1 MPTPRISQI
10 GFILKGYPRL
20 SETFIAQEIRAL
32 EQRGLDIVIYSLR
45 HPTDRDQ
52 HPVHAEITAP
62 VHYLPEYLYQEPLRV
77 WRAWRAM
84 RKLRHYRTA
93 RTVWL
98 RDLRRDR
105 TPNRIRRFGQALVLA
120 HERAGTIGQFHA
132 HFIHTPGSVARYTA
146 LLTGLPWTVSAH
158 AKDIWTIPDWE
169 KAEKL
174 ADCAWAVTCTEIGAD
189 HLSGLAPKG
198 RVSLLYHGLDLDRF
212 PPPPSAVPDTRS
224 GPFRILSVGRAVPKK
239 GYAVLLQALA
249 TLGPAVDWQ
258 FTHIGGG
265 TDLDR
270 LKSRAEA
277 LGVAERC
284 TWLGARPQR
293 DVLAAMRSHDA
304 FVLPSRI
311 ADDGDR
317 DGMPNV
323 LLEAQSQG
331 LACLSTRMSAIPEL
345 IIDGETGL
353 LVAPDDAEALADG
366 LRQLCGDPGLRQ
378 RLGDGGQQRVRTH
391 FPLTVCIE
399 PLAQRFG
406 LNTPPV
412 RRAAEA

>member
-1 MPTPRISQI
+1 MPKPQTAKI

-20 SETFIAQEIRAL
+20 SETFIAQEIHAL

-52 HPVHAEITAP
+52 HPIHAEITAP
-62 VHYLPEYLYQEPLRV
+62 VHYLPEYLYQEPIRV
-77 WRAWRAM
+77 WRAWRAV
-84 RKLRHYRTA
+84 RKQPHYRTA
-93 RTVWL
+93 RRVWL

-105 TPNRIRRFGQALVLA
+105 TSNRVRRFGQALVLA
-120 HERAGTIGQFHA
+120 HERAGSIGQFHA

-158 AKDIWTIPDWE
+158 AKDIWTIPAWE

-174 ADCAWAVTCTEIGAD
+174 AHCDWAVTCTKLGVD
-189 HLSGLAPKG
+189 HLSGLAPEG

-212 PPPPSAVPDTRS
+212 PPPPALPATRS

-249 TLGPAVDWQ
+249 TLGDAVDWQ
-258 FTHIGGG
+258 FTHLGGG
-265 TDLDR
+265 SDLDH
-270 LKSRAEA
+270 LKRRAETLDIA
-277 LGVAERC
+277 DRC

-293 DVLAAMRSHDA
+293 DVLAAIRDHDV

-331 LACLSTRMSAIPEL
+331 LACLSTRVSAIPEL
-345 IIDGETGL
+345 IVEGETGL
-353 LVAPDDAEALADG
+353 LVAPEDAPALAAG
-366 LRQLCGDPGLRQ
+366 LRRLHDDPGLRQ
-378 RLGDGGQQRVRTH
+378 HLGDGGQKRVRTH
-391 FPLTVCIE
+391 FPLDACIA
-399 PLAQRFG
+399 PLAERFG
-406 LNTPPV
+406 LDPPPV